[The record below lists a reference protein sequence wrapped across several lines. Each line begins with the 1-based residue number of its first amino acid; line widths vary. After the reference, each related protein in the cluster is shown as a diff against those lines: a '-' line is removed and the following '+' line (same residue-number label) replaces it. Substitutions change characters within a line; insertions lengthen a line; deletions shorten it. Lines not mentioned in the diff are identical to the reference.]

1 MKIAELRLHCSSEYI
16 EEISNHLN
24 PIRIFWISL
33 EVSLPIFAVSQCVEI
48 MNASVWS
55 VVYWHL
61 TSIHTDLSTPAVAV
75 RVVPSFEQYLHQQ
88 V

>member
-1 MKIAELRLHCSSEYI
+1 MKIAELRLHRSSEYI

-24 PIRIFWISL
+24 PIRIFWIPL
-33 EVSLPIFAVSQCVEI
+33 EVSLPIFAVSQSVEI

-61 TSIHTDLSTPAVAV
+61 TSIHTNLSTPAVAV

>member
-1 MKIAELRLHCSSEYI
+1 MKIAELRLHRSSEYI

-24 PIRIFWISL
+24 PIRIFWIPL
-33 EVSLPIFAVSQCVEI
+33 EVSLPIFAVSQRVEI